1 MRTPSQVRASATSFA
16 TVMLVV
22 LANTASAGTPATCES
37 LTNFQFANTTINS
50 VTSYPGGA
58 YVAPDAWH
66 LVFTN
71 LPPYCE
77 VVATIAPTSDS
88 SIGVRVW
95 MPTQRYNGRYLG
107 TGNGGY
113 AGGYFQSELADGIN
127 RGFATANTDMGA
139 TGAAGV
145 NGDTLIGHPEK
156 WKDFGWRAT
165 HLMTTFSKALINAF
179 YGDPAAKSYF
189 TGCSTGGQQALMEA
203 QRFPYDYDGILA
215 GAPAFNRT
223 HIHTVTVA
231 QYRATHITATAYIPP
246 TKFDVI
252 NQAVLAQCRAKDG
265 GTASDAFL
273 TDPRICKFD
282 PATLACPAGLDAPNC
297 LNPDQVAAMKVYYKG
312 STNLATGAIINPGN
326 ARGSETSN
334 PDALGFALNE
344 SLNEPSFDSLFK
356 WVFGATWTWQNFDFN
371 RNMDTVDQ
379 VLAAD
384 LNATSTDLRAFFGNG
399 GKLVMHAGWADPLIP
414 SQGAINYYDA
424 LVKSYGGNGTGGL
437 KKTQNVARL
446 FMSPGMWH
454 CNGGP
459 GPNSYGGAIQQPP
472 PSYDA
477 QYDLLTSLTQW
488 VEHGVAPNSVIATKY
503 NNDTQ
508 QLGIQ
513 SQRPI
518 CSYPL
523 IPTYKGTGA
532 TNVASS
538 FVCAPSETTAADNP
552 TPAPQYGP

>member
-1 MRTPSQVRASATSFA
+1 MATSSQFHVSATSLA
-16 TVMLVV
+16 TLMLVL
-22 LANTASAGTPATCES
+22 LANTSSAGTPATCES
-37 LTNFQFANTTINS
+37 LTNFKFADTTINS
-50 VTSYPGGA
+50 ATSYPGGG

-66 LVFTN
+66 LAFTN

-77 VVATIAPTSDS
+77 VVATIAPTPDS

-95 MPTQRYNGRYLG
+95 LPTQRYHGRYLG

-145 NGDTLIGHPEK
+145 NGDALIGHPEK

-165 HLMTTFSKALINAF
+165 HLMTTFSKALIDAF
-179 YGDPAAKSYF
+179 YGAPASKSYF

-231 QYRATHITATAYIPP
+231 QYRATHATAASYIPP
-246 TKFDVI
+246 TKLDVV
-252 NQAVLAQCRAKDG
+252 NQAVLAQCRARDG
-265 GTASDAFL
+265 GAATDAFL
-273 TDPRICKFD
+273 TDPRLCKFA

-297 LNPDQVAAMKVYYKG
+297 LNPDQVAAMKVYYTG

-334 PDALGFALNE
+334 PAALGFALNE

-356 WVFGATWTWQNFDFN
+356 WVLGATWQWQTFDFN
-371 RNMDTVDQ
+371 RDAASVHQ

-384 LNATSTDLRAFFGNG
+384 LNATSTDLRPFAGRG
-399 GKLVMHAGWADPLIP
+399 AKLIMYAGWADPLIP
-414 SQGAINYYDA
+414 SQSAINYYNA
-424 LVKSYGGNGTGGL
+424 LAASYGGTHAASAL
-437 KKTQNVARL
+437 KKTQGFARL
-446 FMSPGMWH
+446 FMAPGMWH
-454 CNGGP
+454 CKEGPAPSSFGGVI
-459 GPNSYGGAIQQPP
+459 AQPA
-472 PSYDA
+472 PSYDP

-488 VEHGVAPNSVIATKY
+488 VEQGVAPTSVIATKY
-503 NNDTQ
+503 NNDTP
-508 QLGIQ
+508 QLGIAM
-513 SQRPI
+513 QRPI
-518 CSYPL
+518 CAWPTM
-523 IPTYKGTGA
+523 PTYKGTGA
-532 TNVASS
+532 PNLASS
-538 FVCAPSETTAADNP
+538 FRCVAAEANAPNP
-552 TPAPQYGP
+552 TPAPPYGP

>member
-1 MRTPSQVRASATSFA
+1 MLTVSQLHVSAPSLATVILFLVAEAATAATPS
-16 TVMLVV
+16 
-22 LANTASAGTPATCES
+22 TCES
-37 LTNFQFANTTINS
+37 LTNFKFADTTINS
-50 VTSYPGGA
+50 ATSYPGRA

-66 LVFTN
+66 LAFTN

-77 VVATIAPTSDS
+77 VVATIAPTPDS

-179 YGDPAAKSYF
+179 YGDPAHKSYF
-189 TGCSTGGQQALMEA
+189 YGCSTGGQQALMEA

-231 QYRATHITATAYIPP
+231 QYRATHITPTAYIPP
-246 TKFDVI
+246 TKLDVV
-252 NQAVLAQCRAKDG
+252 NKAALAQCAGKDG
-265 GTASDAFL
+265 GAASDMFL
-273 TDPRICKFD
+273 TDPRACKFD
-282 PATLACPAGLDAPNC
+282 PATLACPAGLDGLNC
-297 LNPDQVAAMKVYYKG
+297 LNPAQVAAMNVYYKG
-312 STNLATGAIINPGN
+312 SVNLATGALINPGN

-334 PDALGFALNE
+334 PAALGLALNE

-356 WVFGATWTWQNFDFN
+356 WVFGPTWTWQNFDFN
-371 RNMDTVDQ
+371 RDVDSVDQ

-384 LNATSTDLRAFFGNG
+384 LNAASTDLRSFFGNG
-399 GKLVMHAGWADPLIP
+399 GKLVMYAGWADPLIP
-414 SQGAINYYDA
+414 SQGAINYYNA
-424 LVKSYGGNGTGGL
+424 LVKSYGGNGGGAL
-437 KKTQNVARL
+437 KKTQNFARL
-446 FMSPGMWH
+446 FMAPGMCH

-459 GPNSYGGAIQQPP
+459 GPNSFGGAIQQPP
-472 PSYDA
+472 PSYEA
-477 QYDLLTSLTQW
+477 QYDLLTSLTHW
-488 VEHGVAPNSVIATKY
+488 VEKGPAPNSVIATKY
-503 NNDTQ
+503 NNDNQ
-508 QLGIQ
+508 QLGVVA
-513 SQRPI
+513 QRPI

-523 IPTYKGTGA
+523 IPAYKGSGD
-532 TNVASS
+532 TNSAAS
-538 FVCAPSETTAADNP
+538 FKCMADEDNGPNP
-552 TPAPQYGP
+552 VPAPQYGP

>member
-1 MRTPSQVRASATSFA
+1 MRKRSQLHVCSTSLAT
-16 TVMLVV
+16 TLLLV
-22 LANTASAGTPATCES
+22 LAKAASAGTPSTCES
-37 LTNFQFANTTINS
+37 LTNFTFADTTIKS
-50 VTSYPGGA
+50 ATSYPGGA

-66 LVFTN
+66 LAFTN

-77 VVATIAPTSDS
+77 VVATIAPTPDS

-145 NGDTLIGHPEK
+145 NGDALIGHPEK

-179 YGDPAAKSYF
+179 YGDPPNKSYF

-231 QYRATHITATAYIPP
+231 QYRATHATLSSYIPP
-246 TKFDVI
+246 TKLDVV
-252 NQAVLAQCRAKDG
+252 NQAVLAQCRARDG
-265 GTASDAFL
+265 GSPSDAFL
-273 TDPRICKFD
+273 TDPRVCKFD
-282 PATLACPAGLDAPNC
+282 PATLACPAGLDGPNC
-297 LNPDQVAAMKVYYKG
+297 LNPDQVKAMQVYYKG
-312 STNLATGAIINPGN
+312 SVNLATGAVINPGN

-334 PDALGFALNE
+334 PAALGFALNE

-356 WVFGATWTWQNFDFN
+356 WVFGATWQWQSFDFN
-371 RNMDTVDQ
+371 RDMDSVDQ

-384 LNATSTDLRAFFGNG
+384 LNATSTDLRPFFGNG

-414 SQGAINYYDA
+414 SQGAINYYNA
-424 LVKSYGGNGTGGL
+424 LVKSYGGNGNGGL
-437 KKTQNVARL
+437 KKAQNVARL
-446 FMSPGMWH
+446 FMAPGMWH
-454 CNGGP
+454 CAGGP

-477 QYDLLTSLTQW
+477 QYDLLTSLVQW
-488 VEHGVAPNSVIATKY
+488 VERGAAPSSIIATKY
-503 NNDTQ
+503 NNDTP

-513 SQRPI
+513 AQRPI

-523 IPTYKGTGA
+523 IPVYRGSGDPNA
-532 TNVASS
+532 ASS